1 MNPLISISNYA
12 KVGGIWLT
20 DLVNRIYYP
29 FEDAPDYQPV
39 CDPNTLGT
47 LFYADIVLRFFQP
60 TGEFFYQL
68 PRPEDAGDTA
78 LFQGLATSL
87 KILKGVDTL
96 RERMFIHSLFP
107 NGSLIRG
114 FYPDGRPND
123 TTSND
128 SATGM
133 LFFFHT
139 ALWYGT
145 DAERA
150 SAGAILRTWASNLR
164 ANKWALCD
172 LQGNP
177 TKYGALEQGWKTDP
191 LRLTLLLGILAVA
204 GAYDPSFSQDYAD
217 LYAKYRP
224 ILAYP
229 KVNLLWWGQ
238 DYDTH
243 RAAIHLHVLYQMT
256 KDEVYKRGL
265 LRIWRNTHKE
275 RNAWVYTLCSIAMD
289 RPDGAIVRQRLAEFD
304 FGRRQL
310 GNIESLNPSAPSV
323 KWGGK
328 VRCKFALPFFLR
340 GSQEFF
346 WQRNSFSKDEWVGNK
361 TAGVYHSGLDFL
373 LCGWLANRLGLLR

>member
-1 MNPLISISNYA
+1 MNPIISLSNYV

-20 DLVNRIYYP
+20 DLINKIYYP
-29 FEDAPDYQPV
+29 FEDAPVYDPIS
-39 CDPNTLGT
+39 DPNTLGT
-47 LFYADIVLRFFQP
+47 LFYADINLRFFQP

-78 LFQGLATSL
+78 LFQGLATAM
-87 KILKGVDTL
+87 KILRGADTL
-96 RERMFIHSLFP
+96 KERMFIHGLFP
-107 NGSLIRG
+107 NGTLIRG
-114 FYPDGRPND
+114 YYPDGRPND

-150 SAGAILRTWASNLR
+150 SAGAILRTWVNNLK
-164 ANKWALCD
+164 AHNWALCD

-204 GAYDPSFSQDYAD
+204 GAYDSSFSQDYAD
-217 LYAKYRP
+217 LYEKYRP

-256 KDEVYKRGL
+256 KDEVYKKGL
-265 LRIWRNTHKE
+265 LRIWQNTQKE
-275 RNAWVYTLCSIAMD
+275 RNAWVYTLCSVAME
-289 RPDGAIVRQRLAEFD
+289 RPDGTIVKQRLSEFD
-304 FGRRQL
+304 FSGRQL
-310 GNIESLNPSAPSV
+310 GNVESLNDVPSV
-323 KWGGK
+323 KWGSNIRSK
-328 VRCKFALPFFLR
+328 VALPFYRR